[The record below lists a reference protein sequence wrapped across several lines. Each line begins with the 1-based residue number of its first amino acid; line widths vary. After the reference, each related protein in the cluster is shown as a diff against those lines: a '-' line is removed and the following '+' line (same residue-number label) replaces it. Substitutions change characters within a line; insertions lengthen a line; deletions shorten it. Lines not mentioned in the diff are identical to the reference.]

1 MVYVAV
7 YSVFYNICIY
17 LYLGVAPA
25 YVKIKAM
32 FRGTEVEGLV
42 KKINFEDLV
51 QIYDSHMFLNN
62 EDMP

>member
-1 MVYVAV
+1 VVYLAV
-7 YSVFYNICIY
+7 YSVFYDICIY

-25 YVKIKAM
+25 YVKKKAM

-51 QIYDSHMFLNN
+51 QTYGTHMFLNN